1 MKALSLKQPWAE
13 LIVSGKKTI
22 EIRSWNTKFRGEFIV
37 HASKIPNKKGMS
49 LNGFTTLPTGCIVG
63 NATIT
68 GVKEYHTI
76 KEFKKDSDK
85 HFAKGYAWKGKL
97 YGFIIENA
105 QRLPERPLK
114 GQLGLFEVTQT

>member
-22 EIRSWNTKFRGEFIV
+22 EIRSWNTKGRGEFII
-37 HASKIPNKKGMS
+37 HASKVPNDKGMKI
-49 LNGFTTLPTGCIVG
+49 NNFTALPTGCIVG
-63 NATIT
+63 KATIT

-76 KEFKKDSDK
+76 EEFEKDSDK
-85 HFAKGYAWKGKL
+85 HYAKGYTWKGKL

-114 GQLGLFEVTQT
+114 GKLNFFDV

>member
-37 HASKIPNKKGMS
+37 HASKQPSEEAMKRMGYTI
-49 LNGFTTLPTGCIVG
+49 LPTGCIVG
-63 NATIT
+63 KAMIT

-76 KEFKKDSDK
+76 EEFEKDSDK
-85 HFAKGYAWKGKL
+85 HFAKGYTWKGKL

-105 QRLPERPLK
+105 QRIPERPLK
-114 GQLGLFEVTQT
+114 GQLNFFEVTL